1 MNSTSTDFWQ
11 WFSAQSSEDTVGLL
25 IFGVIGVVLI
35 VLIAAITIHYMYKT
49 RLNYTLKREMLDR
62 GMTADEIV
70 AVVSAGPPKCRPRKF
85 VM

>member
-1 MNSTSTDFWQ
+1 MQSTPSDFWQ
-11 WFSAQSSEDTVGLL
+11 WFGSQNSDDAVGLL

-35 VLIAAITIHYMYKT
+35 VLITAITIHYMYKT

-70 AVVSAGPPKCRPRKF
+70 AIIGAGPPKCGPRKPAT
-85 VM
+85 